1 MTVAEVS
8 RLLYMEQKILEAC
21 IESFV
26 HTGILLKENQRFLY
40 APGPNATTAIEEI
53 ARLYGE
59 RRTAVIN
66 FIYANSQIK

>member
-8 RLLYMEQKILEAC
+8 RSLYMEQKILEAC

-26 HTGILLKENQRFLY
+26 HSGILLKENQRFFY
-40 APGPNATTAIEEI
+40 APGSGTTTAIEEI

-66 FIYANSQIK
+66 FIYANTQIR